1 MRAGAIRGPRYSG
14 RERTKSGILNVSRIE
29 QVQNASIARAG
40 RPQHARA
47 ALEPLERRLPP
58 RGGHWGLGSHRP
70 VRRGLSQSSAGER
83 TPGPAAA
90 AAAGDAAL
98 AAGRADRERAR
109 QELLKSSKL
118 REQSLFKFFK
128 PVPRDEAAAAASS
141 RQAEQRAQR
150 DEQRAKEVEA
160 AAKEQ
165 EQRQVANVQAR
176 AVHKHDQTMGGRL
189 VVVRWWLLGHAA

>member
-58 RGGHWGLGSHRP
+58 RGGHWAWGATAQSAGASGPDEP
-70 VRRGLSQSSAGER
+70 VITGER

-98 AAGRADRERAR
+98 AAGRADRERAP
-109 QELLKSSKL
+109 SCG
-118 REQSLFKFFK
+118 
-128 PVPRDEAAAAASS
+128 SS
-141 RQAEQRAQR
+141 RCSKFSSPCRAMRPRLQLQRAR
-150 DEQRAKEVEA
+150 RSS
-160 AAKEQ
+160 
-165 EQRQVANVQAR
+165 AR
-176 AVHKHDQTMGGRL
+176 CGTSSGPR
-189 VVVRWWLLGHAA
+189 RWRRRPRSRSSDNRTWI